1 MVADRVTGF
10 GKAVNGIQKVL
21 KPRTDS
27 RKDHEI
33 WDDELRDYA
42 AANGLVRMH
51 SLEAMPTI
59 AEIAGQ
65 VAVDKTK
72 SQTLLEDCIADWKS
86 QNTRW
91 FYIVRDSLDLS
102 GAYETIDRRM
112 IKDKFTGSDGLR
124 DGQGLLV
131 WAKAQPHVL

>member
-1 MVADRVTGF
+1 MLDSKSLIVADRVTGS

-21 KPRTDS
+21 KPRTGS

-65 VAVDKTK
+65 VAVDKTQ
-72 SQTLLEDCIADWKS
+72 SQ
-86 QNTRW
+86 
-91 FYIVRDSLDLS
+91 SL
-102 GAYETIDRRM
+102 R
-112 IKDKFTGSDGLR
+112 
-124 DGQGLLV
+124 
-131 WAKAQPHVL
+131 P